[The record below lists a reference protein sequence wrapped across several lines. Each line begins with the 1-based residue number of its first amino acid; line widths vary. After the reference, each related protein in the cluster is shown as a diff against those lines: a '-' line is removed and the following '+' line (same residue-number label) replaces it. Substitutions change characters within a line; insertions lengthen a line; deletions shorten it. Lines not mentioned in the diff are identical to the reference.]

1 MPAFYK
7 IDAAHKL
14 VMTTASGVFNLADGL
29 AHQDQILKDPDFDPS
44 FSQLVNFAN
53 ASKVDLSAEDVR
65 RLAERRVFWQCARRA
80 ILVADDLGFG
90 FARMFEML
98 REDAGD
104 NNIRVFRSLDDA
116 IEWIL
121 PDERNA

>member
-7 IDAAHKL
+7 IDKAHKL

-29 AHQDQILKDPDFDPS
+29 AHQDQILKDPDFDPNY
-44 FSQLVNFAN
+44 SQLVNFTN
-53 ASKVDLSAEDVR
+53 ASKVDLSADDVR

-98 REDAGD
+98 REDTGD

>member
-1 MPAFYK
+1 MPAFHK
-7 IDAAHKL
+7 IDVKHKL
-14 VMTTASGVFNLADGL
+14 VMTTTAGVFNLADGL
-29 AHQDQILKDPDFDPS
+29 AHQDQILKDPDFDPNY
-44 FSQLVNFAN
+44 SQLVNFTN
-53 ASKVDLSAEDVR
+53 ASKVDLSADDVR

-121 PDERNA
+121 PEEPV